1 MNIAQA
7 KEEIKRSIA
16 AYLMK
21 DDNGQYKIPV
31 QAQRPILMIGPPG
44 IGKTAVME
52 QVAAECGI
60 GLVAYTIT
68 HHTRQSAIGLPMI
81 EKKEYGGKTYS
92 ATEYTM
98 SEIVGSVYDEM
109 KRSGKTEG
117 ILFLDEINCVSET
130 LAPTM
135 LQFLQKKMFGS
146 HSIPDGWII
155 VAAGNPPEYNKSVR
169 PFDIVTLDRVRKI
182 EITQDFGVWKRY
194 AYQRG
199 VHPSVITYLEIKKEN
214 FYSIETTA
222 TGQRF
227 VTARGWE
234 DLSYMIY
241 ADELLNIPVT
251 EEMVGQYIQH
261 PKLAKDFANYYDL
274 YNQYRDDYHVDEI
287 LAGQIRENTVKR
299 LKAARF
305 DEKLSLIG
313 LLLGRL
319 NESFKESHETDIF
332 VEKLYDFLVSAKDL
346 CAGEVQACGVLADF
360 FEKSICNLDGK
371 ADARLVK
378 TLERYA
384 RTAAAGGDFSAIKEQ
399 FAKETQNRSQS
410 LEKTEALLRAA
421 FDFMEKVFG
430 ESQEMVIFV
439 TELNM
444 NSHAMWFIRENGS
457 EAYYKYNQGLLF
469 GSGHSN
475 LLREI
480 EEVSPY
486 MDFVGI

>member
-1 MNIAQA
+1 
-7 KEEIKRSIA
+7 
-16 AYLMK
+16 
-21 DDNGQYKIPV
+21 
-31 QAQRPILMIGPPG
+31 
-44 IGKTAVME
+44 
-52 QVAAECGI
+52 
-60 GLVAYTIT
+60 
-68 HHTRQSAIGLPMI
+68 
-81 EKKEYGGKTYS
+81 
-92 ATEYTM
+92 
-98 SEIVGSVYDEM
+98 
-109 KRSGKTEG
+109 
-117 ILFLDEINCVSET
+117 
-130 LAPTM
+130 
-135 LQFLQKKMFGS
+135 
-146 HSIPDGWII
+146 
-155 VAAGNPPEYNKSVR
+155 
-169 PFDIVTLDRVRKI
+169 
-182 EITQDFGVWKRY
+182 
-194 AYQRG
+194 
-199 VHPSVITYLEIKKEN
+199 
-214 FYSIETTA
+214 
-222 TGQRF
+222 
-227 VTARGWE
+227 
-234 DLSYMIY
+234 MIY

-360 FEKSICNLDGK
+360 FEKSICKLDGK

-457 EAYYKYNQGLLF
+457 EAYYKYKQGLLF